1 MGIKSIWLKALLFFL
16 IFVAVWLLLDLVAG
30 GGVSSRGVFSAVI
43 AGVIAAT
50 ISFPLTNLCR
60 KRRRKT

>member
-1 MGIKSIWLKALLFFL
+1 MGLKSVWLKALLFFL

-30 GGVSSRGVFSAVI
+30 SGVSSRGVFSAVI
-43 AGVIAAT
+43 AGVIAAA
-50 ISFPLTNLCR
+50 ISFPLTNLYR

>member
-1 MGIKSIWLKALLFFL
+1 MGLKSVWLKALLFFL

-30 GGVSSRGVFSAVI
+30 GGVSGWGVFRAVI
-43 AGVIAAT
+43 AGAIAAA
-50 ISFPLTNLCR
+50 ISFPLTNLYR